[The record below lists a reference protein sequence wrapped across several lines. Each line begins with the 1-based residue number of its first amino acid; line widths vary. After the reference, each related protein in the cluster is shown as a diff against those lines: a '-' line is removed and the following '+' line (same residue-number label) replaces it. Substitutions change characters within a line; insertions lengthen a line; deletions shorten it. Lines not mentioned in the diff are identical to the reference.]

1 MSYIEANE
9 DKIPMEKDCRGFTMY
24 YPPCH
29 ICEAPVLSWSYIRN
43 TKYTCPNCRELL
55 IERKLDIK
63 SKDCFSKQER
73 CLNRAIERI
82 AKQTDIKKYDTAI
95 SWIKKHLGHLSW
107 FQSTEEVMVAME
119 LIRKGIKA
127 HHQVKVYNYSVD
139 FILPDLK
146 VVLEIDGKLY
156 HGKDKE
162 KYSEERDRLICE
174 KLGDGWEIIHIDTD
188 NINKNVTRLMAAI
201 NAVLKRR
208 KRIKSLI

>member
-1 MSYIEANE
+1 MSYIEAKE
-9 DKIPMEKDCRGFTMY
+9 DKIPMEKDGRGFTMY

-29 ICEAPVLSWSYIRN
+29 ICETPVFSWSYIRDS
-43 TKYTCPNCRELL
+43 KYTCPKCRELL
-55 IERKLDIK
+55 IERKFDIK
-63 SKDCFSKQER
+63 SRDCLSKQER
-73 CLNRAIERI
+73 CLNRAVERI

-95 SWIKKHLGHLSW
+95 IWVKKHLGHSSW

-119 LIRKGIKA
+119 LIRKGVNA
-127 HHQVKVYNYSVD
+127 HHQVKIYNYSVD
-139 FILPDLK
+139 FLLPDMK

-174 KLGDGWEIIHIDTD
+174 KLGDDWEIIHIDAD